1 MMPQAGRVGDNAKNP
16 SDTHGCPVCAHSVEG
31 PATQGSPDVFVNGRS
46 ILRVGDPGEHGSCC
60 GSNTWQAMEGSSG
73 VFVNGKRLHRVGDT
87 TEHCGG
93 DGALVQGSPNLFI
106 GDMGPGSAK
115 SVPHDRSVTLEV
127 KDALGRSIKNAIA
140 RATCPHKN
148 YEDVPF
154 SGETTI
160 SGLCSGA
167 SVAVVKGLQKGE
179 WDKGASSGY
188 LISPSY
194 AVAEGGETTVHA
206 PASAS
211 TPPGKGTN
219 EIAIPRANG

>member
-1 MMPQAGRVGDNAKNP
+1 MMPQAGRVGDHAKNP
-16 SDTHGCPVCAHSVEG
+16 SDAHGCAVCAHSVEG

-60 GSNTWQAMEGSSG
+60 GSNTWQALEGSSG

-106 GDMGPGSAK
+106 GDMGPGSSK

-154 SGETTI
+154 SGQTTI

-167 SVAVVKGLQKGE
+167 SVAIVKGLQKGE

-194 AVAEGGETTVHA
+194 GAVEGGETTIHA
-206 PASAS
+206 PASGS

-219 EIAIPRANG
+219 EIVIPRANG